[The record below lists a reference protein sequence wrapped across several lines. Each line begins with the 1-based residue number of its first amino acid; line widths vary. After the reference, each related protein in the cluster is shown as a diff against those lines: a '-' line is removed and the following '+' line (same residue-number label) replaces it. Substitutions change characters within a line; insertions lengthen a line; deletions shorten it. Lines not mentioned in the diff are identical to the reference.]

1 MNHRLFQFIRHL
13 PARLARPLSH
23 CRLFPLPSSLST
35 QNSSLSTLYSSLSTL
50 YSLFFTLLSTLPL
63 AAVES
68 PPVSVDEIRWKRF
81 TPASEVYIDT
91 TLQFT
96 PTFGAAQN
104 VDPTKDKL
112 ALWLNVESVENVE
125 RVEKVA
131 GIGSHHLASLPKPQ
145 TSNIKHPTSNPSSQ
159 PSQHSL
165 CVYASQADL
174 VSAPAARQGGL
185 LIGARR
191 AVTATKPK
199 IFKLK
204 ETSNIEPGR
213 WYRLTVRTIKDVSRR
228 AAKTGD
234 PARGLL
240 GFQIYLD
247 GKLLQADEPSFTEI
261 YTTYAAGSEGWLDP
275 VKDGDLLAFLRSGTV
290 FVSLCGESA
299 DDSVASVGFRGEGEF
314 EDVAVSNEAPA
325 FLGVTSL
332 DFTLDFTPAES
343 PVAAL
348 LQ

>member
-1 MNHRLFQFIRHL
+1 MKLPQPLQRQHAFRHK
-13 PARLARPLSH
+13 PAPLARMLAV
-23 CRLFPLPSSLST
+23 CCC
-35 QNSSLSTLYSSLSTL
+35 
-50 YSLFFTLLSTLPL
+50 LLL
-63 AAVES
+63 AGLASALES

-81 TPASEVYIDT
+81 APSSEVYIDT

-96 PTFGAAQN
+96 PTFGAVQN

-112 ALWLNVESVENVE
+112 ALWLNVESPKLKVESPKLKVE
-125 RVEKVA
+125 
-131 GIGSHHLASLPKPQ
+131 SS
-145 TSNIKHPTSNPSSQ
+145 PSQPSTFNSQ

-174 VSAPAARQGGL
+174 APAPAVKTAGL
-185 LIGARR
+185 LVGARR

-199 IFKLK
+199 VFKLK
-204 ETSNIEPGR
+204 GTSAIEPGR

-247 GKLLQADEPSFTEI
+247 GKLLQAEEPSFTDI

-299 DDSVASVGFRGEGEF
+299 DDAVASVGFRGEGEL
-314 EDVAVSNEAPA
+314 EDVDVSNEAPA

-332 DFTLDFTPAES
+332 DFTLDFTAAES